1 MGGASTPIRVCIKI
15 NISNRKKYKSY
26 LLEFAALKFG
36 LDKFSSVI
44 WGFPVE
50 IEMYCSAM
58 KSTLL
63 NLQLNVAHTRWR
75 EGILAYHIV
84 DIRHIPGKLNMVA
97 DGISRKWENTPPR
110 PGDGSEWTVSE
121 DWEARTGLV
130 NDIMTITAID
140 ASVDALCTRFE
151 KEPVF
156 KEVIEV
162 IYNLDQSKE
171 IREK

>member
-50 IEMYCSAM
+50 
-58 KSTLL
+58 
-63 NLQLNVAHTRWR
+63 R

-140 ASVDALCTRFE
+140 ASVDALCTRFK